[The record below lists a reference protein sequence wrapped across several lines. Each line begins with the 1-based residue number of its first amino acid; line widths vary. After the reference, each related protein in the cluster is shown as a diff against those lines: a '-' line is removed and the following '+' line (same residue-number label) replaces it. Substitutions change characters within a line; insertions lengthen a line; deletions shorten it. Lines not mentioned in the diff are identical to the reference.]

1 MGTVMGKAVNL
12 AVLLALFCSA
22 ATGAEKI
29 DAVRN
34 PDVIGKAFER
44 GSDRLL
50 YEEHHFCNEDTS
62 LCQVFY
68 LNATGDL
75 FARKDIEYQK
85 APSAPGLL
93 FRDFRKDLEIRI
105 DPSEDS
111 ELVVDA
117 GFDNYVRQRWGEL
130 SGGESIRFPFLI
142 AGRDRP
148 LAMRA
153 GPDKDDECEESTV
166 CLEIELD
173 SWLLGMIVDP
183 IELTYD
189 RDTRR
194 LLRFQGIS
202 NLKDDEGGSQ
212 QVDIRYQYPQASADI
227 SSAYEKPSAPLEP

>member
-1 MGTVMGKAVNL
+1 MGAAMARTVTTA
-12 AVLLALFCSA
+12 ALLALCWSGA
-22 ATGAEKI
+22 AGAEIPDATGE
-29 DAVRN
+29 
-34 PDVIGKAFER
+34 PDVIGQAFER

-50 YEEHHFCNEDTS
+50 YEEHHFCNEDTT

-85 APSAPGLL
+85 APAAPGLL
-93 FRDFRKDLEIRI
+93 FQDFRKDLEIRI

-117 GFDNYVRQRWGEL
+117 GFDNYVRQRWLEL

-153 GPDKDDECEESTV
+153 GPDKDDDCEESNV

-212 QVDIRYQYPQASADI
+212 QVDIRYQYPQPPANTSDADE
-227 SSAYEKPSAPLEP
+227 SPNPSPEP